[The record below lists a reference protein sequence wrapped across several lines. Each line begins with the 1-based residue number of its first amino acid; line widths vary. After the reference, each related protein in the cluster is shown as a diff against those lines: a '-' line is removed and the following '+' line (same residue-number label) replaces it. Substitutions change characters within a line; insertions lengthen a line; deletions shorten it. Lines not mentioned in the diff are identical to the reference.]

1 VYGFNN
7 QKISIMIIV
16 LIGYMGSG
24 KSTIGKALATVLSY
38 NFLDLDD
45 YISDKENASI
55 SELFKT
61 RGEIYFRKKESQYLS
76 ELIDTSQNLV
86 LALGGGTPCYGKNSD
101 LLLHNLSVK
110 AFYLKLSIPLL
121 TTRLFKEREKRPL
134 ISHLNSEQDLLEF
147 VGKHLFERIQYYNQA
162 EYTINTDHK
171 SIQAILEEILAHL
184 I

>member
-61 RGEIYFRKKESQYLS
+61 RVRYISGKK
-76 ELIDTSQNLV
+76 NL
-86 LALGGGTPCYGKNSD
+86 
-101 LLLHNLSVK
+101 
-110 AFYLKLSIPLL
+110 
-121 TTRLFKEREKRPL
+121 
-134 ISHLNSEQDLLEF
+134 
-147 VGKHLFERIQYYNQA
+147 
-162 EYTINTDHK
+162 NT
-171 SIQAILEEILAHL
+171 
-184 I
+184 